1 MIINGTV
8 VTMNRQHQI
17 IEDGAVLIEGE
28 RIVEVGKS
36 DTLKKHFSSDVV
48 LDAKDKV
55 VLPGF
60 VNVHTH
66 LPSLFVRGVYG
77 VVTEGLFKILFPIK
91 RYIEPKQMHTF
102 GLASC
107 LEAINFG
114 STCVVETYNYIEEFA
129 KAADETGLRAV
140 VGEQVADVNYDKLK
154 DGVYEYLPDQG
165 SEMLDRGVRLI
176 ENWEEDSRIKTIIAP
191 LAPDMCTPETYIA
204 SKEAAEKYDKR
215 VTTHM
220 AQSNREI
227 KQVWKLYGKT
237 PTQHLR
243 DIGVVNEKL
252 SSAHCIYLNNEDT
265 EIITDADM
273 GILHCPR
280 PYLLNGVTTPLSS
293 WLNKGIRVGLGTDN
307 VHHDMFQTMR
317 AALYASRLRS
327 RILEESSS
335 RSLGIMELLE
345 LATIKGAEIFG
356 LEDEIGSIEKGKKAD
371 IITINIKNPHISPT
385 ADLLSSLVLYANGND
400 IDDVIVEGNMLKRN
414 GKILFEEW
422 KEIITN
428 AQNVGSQMWSGF
440 WKDKPELYDVWKKFL
455 AWS

>member
-1 MIINGTV
+1 V
-8 VTMNRQHQI
+8 
-17 IEDGAVLIEGE
+17 
-28 RIVEVGKS
+28 
-36 DTLKKHFSSDVV
+36 
-48 LDAKDKV
+48 DAKDKV

-91 RYIEPKQMHTF
+91 RYIEPKQMHIF

-129 KAADETGLRAV
+129 NAAHETGLRAV

-165 SEMLDRGVRLI
+165 SEMIDRGIRLI
-176 ENWEEDSRIKTIIAP
+176 ESWEGDSRIKTIMAP
-191 LAPDMCTPETYIA
+191 LAPDMCTPETYMA

-215 VTTHM
+215 LTTHM
-220 AQSNREI
+220 AQSNREMN
-227 KQVWKLYGKT
+227 QVWKLYGKT
-237 PTQHLR
+237 PTQHLS
-243 DIGVVNEKL
+243 DLGIVNEKL
-252 SSAHCIYLNNEDT
+252 SSAHCIYLRDKDT
-265 EIITDADM
+265 EIITKAGM
-273 GILHCPR
+273 GVLHCPR
-280 PYLLNGVTTPLSS
+280 PYLLNGVTAPLSS

-327 RILEESSS
+327 RTHEESSS
-335 RSLGIMELLE
+335 RSLGILEMLE

-356 LEDEIGSIEKGKKAD
+356 LEDEVGSIEKGKKAD
-371 IITINIKNPHISPT
+371 IITINIKDPHISPT
-385 ADLLSSLVLYANGND
+385 GDLLSSLVLYANGND
-400 IDDVIVEGNMLKRN
+400 VDDVIVDGNILKRN
-414 GKILFEEW
+414 GEIVFQDW
-422 KEIITN
+422 SEIITN
-428 AQNVGSQMWSGF
+428 AQNVSSQMWSSF
-440 WKDKPELYDVWKKFL
+440 WKDKPELNEVWKKFL
-455 AWS
+455 AWN